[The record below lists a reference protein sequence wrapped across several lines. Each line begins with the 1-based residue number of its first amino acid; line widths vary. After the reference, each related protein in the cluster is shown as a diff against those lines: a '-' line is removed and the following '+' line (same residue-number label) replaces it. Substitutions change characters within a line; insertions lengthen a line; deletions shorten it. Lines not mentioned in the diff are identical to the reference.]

1 MDISKLAELKE
12 ISKDLKGV
20 DIHGEKI
27 RISFYYKT
35 VRCLE
40 TLKGIKL
47 TKSNLKFAANKRAV
61 ILHEITLGTFDYA
74 DHFPESKRAMLFSG
88 AARKIPLVKEAI
100 AQWLALKQLES
111 AHSSYTSY
119 RSKANNHIVPKW
131 GEMRLDH
138 ITQGDIKRWL
148 NIDLRDLSNK
158 TINNVLIPFRAI
170 YAEAMSDQIIDHNPL
185 TYISNLSVVKEE
197 PDPFTRDEI
206 IRIASA
212 DTFKVQEKNAFV
224 FNCWSGLRLSEL
236 IALAWEDIDTTN
248 WTVKIKRGNVKSR
261 YKSTKTKGSTRTID
275 LIEPA
280 ISVLKSQM
288 PYSMMLKGKT
298 VPVLQKD
305 NKTIKD
311 ECLRFVFLNS
321 KNFQPYP
328 CVGSYRDGFFKD
340 HVKKSKVRY
349 RPPGQARH
357 TFASQLLTAG
367 VNERWI
373 AQQMGHTSLKMIEE
387 HYGKWM
393 KEEVPEMAKKVTDL
407 LGFDSDRSTDDPKK
421 KGNQPK

>member
-1 MDISKLAELKE
+1 MDINKLAELKE
-12 ISKDLKGV
+12 AAKAHKGV
-20 DIHGEKI
+20 DIHGERI
-27 RISFYYKT
+27 RISFYYKS
-35 VRCLE
+35 VRCME
-40 TLKGIKL
+40 ILKGIKL
-47 TKSNLKFAANKRAV
+47 SKTNLKFAANKRAV
-61 ILHEITLGTFDYA
+61 ILHEVTLGTFDYA
-74 DHFPESKRAMLFSG
+74 EHFPESKRVSLFSG
-88 AARKIPLVKEAI
+88 ITKKIPLVKEAI
-100 AQWLALKQLES
+100 KQWLLIKELES
-111 AHSSYTSY
+111 AHSSFTSY

-131 GEMRLDH
+131 GEMRLDQV
-138 ITQGDIKRWL
+138 TQSDIKRWI

-170 YAEAMSDQIIDHNPL
+170 YEEAMSDQIIDHNPL
-185 TYISNLSVVKEE
+185 TYISNLSVIKDD

-206 IRIASA
+206 IRIYET
-212 DTFKVQEKNAFV
+212 DTYRTQEKNAFV

-236 IALAWEDIDTTN
+236 VALAWEDIDTN
-248 WTVKIKRGNVKSR
+248 RWTVKIKRGNVKSR

-280 ISVLKSQM
+280 INALKDQM
-288 PYSMMLKGKT
+288 QHSMMRKGT
-298 VPVLQKD
+298 VVSILQKD
-305 NKTIKD
+305 NKTIKE

-321 KNFQPYP
+321 KNFEPYP
-328 CVGSYRDGFFKD
+328 CVASYREGFFRG
-340 HVKKSKVRY
+340 HVKKAKVRY

-387 HYGKWM
+387 HYEKWM

-407 LGFDSDRSTDDPKK
+407 LGFNSDRSTDDPNKK
-421 KGNQPK
+421 ANQSK

>member
-1 MDISKLAELKE
+1 MDINKLAELKK
-12 ISKDLKGV
+12 ITKAQKGI
-20 DIHGEKI
+20 DIHGDKI

-40 TLKGIKL
+40 VLKGITL
-47 TKSNLKFAANKRAV
+47 TKSNLKFASNKRAV
-61 ILHEITLGTFDYA
+61 ILHEITSGTFSYV
-74 DHFPESKRAMLFSG
+74 DHFPESKRAILFSS
-88 AARKIPLVKEAI
+88 AVKTVPLVKDAI
-100 AQWLALKQLES
+100 EQWLSIKKLEN
-111 AHSSYTSY
+111 AHSSFTSY
-119 RSKANNHIVPKW
+119 KSKANNHIVPKW

-138 ITQGDIKRWL
+138 INQSDIKRWI
-148 NIDLRDLSNK
+148 NVDLRDLSNK

-170 YAEAMSDQIIDHNPL
+170 YEEAMSDQLIDHNPL
-185 TYISNLSVVKEE
+185 TYISNLSIVKEE
-197 PDPFTRDEI
+197 PDPFTREEI
-206 IRIASA
+206 SRIATSSP
-212 DTFKVQEKNAFV
+212 FRVQEVNAFV

-236 IALAWEDIDTTN
+236 ISLAWEDIDTTN

-261 YKSTKTKGSTRTID
+261 YKSTKTKGSTRTVD

-280 ISVLKSQM
+280 IRVLKAQM
-288 PYSMMLKGKT
+288 QHSMMRKGK
-298 VPVLQKD
+298 VVSILQKD
-305 NKTIKD
+305 NKSFKD

-321 KNFQPYP
+321 NTYAPYP

-349 RPPGQARH
+349 RPPSQARH

-373 AQQMGHTSLKMIEE
+373 AQQMGHTSLKMIED

-393 KEEVPEMAKKVTDL
+393 KEEVPEMAKKVTNL
-407 LGFDSDRSTDDPKK
+407 LGFDSNRSTDDPKK
-421 KGNQPK
+421 KTNQPK